1 MPIWNNPDLTDP
13 KQAQWVTNAVVGN
26 MLSNAATLELLLKNG
41 LVSQEEY
48 VETLST
54 TLDYEL
60 NRHLLQHAD
69 EDITPT
75 TIYYHPGGEPAKKIL
90 AEMAHISENTI
101 ALDIGCGVG
110 VTARYL
116 AKNYRCKVTGVDT
129 SFHKICLAIL
139 KTRTARLDRLVHFRW
154 GDGNTLPFD
163 DESFNLVYAQAIGE
177 RTVDAPLLRECRR
190 VLGDGGIFAMQE
202 RFRTDAFK
210 LEDMAGVKRKTPF
223 GIDEYKAKL
232 TEAGFELMEMET
244 ERMTPLYRA
253 YEDREEGNPYPA
265 HLYGEKLLGAVLTA
279 KKVKEWSHDAD
290 NS

>member
-1 MPIWNNPDLTDP
+1 MPIWNKPDLTDP
-13 KQAQWVTNAVVGN
+13 RQAEWVTNAVLGN
-26 MLSNAATLELLLKNG
+26 MLSNAATVELLLRKG
-41 LVSQEEY
+41 LVSQGEY

-54 TLDYEL
+54 ILDYEL

-90 AEMAHISENTI
+90 AEMAHVSESTI

-116 AKNYRCKVTGVDT
+116 AKSYGCKVTGIDT

-139 KTRTARLDRLVHFRW
+139 KTRTARLDRLVDFKW
-154 GDGNTLPFD
+154 GDGNALPFD

-177 RTVDAPLLRECRR
+177 RTVDVPLLKECRR
-190 VLGDGGIFAMQE
+190 VLSDGGIFAMQE
-202 RFRTDAFK
+202 RFHTDAFK
-210 LEDMAGVKRKTPF
+210 PDDIAGVKRGIPF

-232 TEAGFELMEMET
+232 AEAGFDLLEMET
-244 ERMTPLYRA
+244 EKMTPLYRA
-253 YEDREEGNPYPA
+253 YEDREEGEPYPA

-279 KKVKEWSHDAD
+279 RKTGESPAE
-290 NS
+290 